1 MSGLGVRIYMGTRRN
16 DKIIFKVI
24 EAHKKWDNMLNW
36 INGYSLNLKNKSVEN
51 ALNETIKGNYASSGS
66 YKRKCEIRFTNLI
79 KTQDTYDHL
88 LNIKFLERRQKEA
101 LELMDKFG
109 VRFSQKYDFENIR
122 LAVKEIYENEKKQ
135 EAQEKQKRKK
145 S

>member
-51 ALNETIKGNYASSGS
+51 ALNETLKGNYASSGS
-66 YKRKCEIRFTNLI
+66 YKRKCEIRFTNFIKI
-79 KTQDTYDHL
+79 KTHMT
-88 LNIKFLERRQKEA
+88 
-101 LELMDKFG
+101 
-109 VRFSQKYDFENIR
+109 
-122 LAVKEIYENEKKQ
+122 IY
-135 EAQEKQKRKK
+135 
-145 S
+145 

>member
-51 ALNETIKGNYASSGS
+51 ALNETIKGNYVSSGS
-66 YKRKCEIRFTNLI
+66 YKGSVKLDLLI
-79 KTQDTYDHL
+79 L
-88 LNIKFLERRQKEA
+88 
-101 LELMDKFG
+101 
-109 VRFSQKYDFENIR
+109 
-122 LAVKEIYENEKKQ
+122 
-135 EAQEKQKRKK
+135 
-145 S
+145 